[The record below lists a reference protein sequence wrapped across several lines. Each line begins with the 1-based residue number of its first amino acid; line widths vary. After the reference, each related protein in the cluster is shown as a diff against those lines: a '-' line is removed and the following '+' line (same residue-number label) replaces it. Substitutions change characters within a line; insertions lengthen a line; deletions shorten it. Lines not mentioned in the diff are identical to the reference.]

1 MKKIL
6 MAVLAA
12 FLTMG
17 VVSAQADDSA
27 APKRRS
33 LREMKAGVHQHK
45 AERVKIVQK
54 KREEMKAANE
64 QRQAAAATRA
74 QAYAEEQAALAE
86 EESAKAGEE
95 LEEETATTTTTGPVN
110 EDADKSIEE
119 LQAEIEQSL
128 HELRENVDNFQ
139 DQVQQEVGD
148 AIANPPSSDSSSSNE

>member
-54 KREEMKAANE
+54 KREEMFKHKTPK
-64 QRQAAAATRA
+64 TR
-74 QAYAEEQAALAE
+74 EEQLAQEVETLRKALAYSE
-86 EESAKAGEE
+86 LRNEALHEVLKIGKEKYGIDLLKKAG
-95 LEEETATTTTTGPVN
+95 A
-110 EDADKSIEE
+110 K
-119 LQAEIEQSL
+119 Q
-128 HELRENVDNFQ
+128 
-139 DQVQQEVGD
+139 
-148 AIANPPSSDSSSSNE
+148 